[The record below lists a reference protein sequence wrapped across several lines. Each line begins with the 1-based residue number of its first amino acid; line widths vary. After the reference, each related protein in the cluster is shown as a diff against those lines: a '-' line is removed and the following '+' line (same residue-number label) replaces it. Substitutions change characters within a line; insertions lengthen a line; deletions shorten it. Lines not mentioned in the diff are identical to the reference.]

1 MFPNNKS
8 LNELVELLDFAFTTI
23 DALRSAKTNDGVIDF
38 KDFPLVFPILM
49 SATSAF
55 NGIDE
60 IPQAWLN
67 STAEERAQILA
78 HFASRFD
85 LDNDVLEAKI
95 EKLLTASVAIA
106 DVFLNLK

>member
-8 LNELVELLDFAFTTI
+8 LNELVELLDFAFTTV
-23 DALRSAKTNDGVIDF
+23 DALRSAKDNDGVIDF

-55 NGIDE
+55 NGVNE
-60 IPQAWLN
+60 IPKAWAS

-78 HFASRFD
+78 HFSSRFD
-85 LDNDVLEAKI
+85 LADDVLETKI
-95 EKLLTASVAIA
+95 EKLLSAAVAIS
-106 DVFLNLK
+106 DVFWNLK